1 MNINLDEKKI
11 KNIVYLTRNGRPVNL
26 VLKNGELVDV
36 TDIPVRDSGSKNVTE
51 VLQSGN
57 KVKIAKKLI
66 DLEKDGTLDEI
77 AKEHTFEIGKKLKK
91 DIEVNDSE
99 TQYDIDVCTKS
110 MTEIEKKALD
120 VIKNSECEKK
130 KELLDELMR
139 EYEKYRKIKNDLR
152 DKLWDIRCKK

>member
-36 TDIPVRDSGSKNVTE
+36 TDIPVRDSESKNDTE

>member
-36 TDIPVRDSGSKNVTE
+36 TDIPARDSGSKNDTE

-110 MTEIEKKALD
+110 MAEIEKKALD
-120 VIKNSECEKK
+120 VIKNSEYEKQ

>member
-11 KNIVYLTRNGRPVNL
+11 RNIVYGTRNGRLVNL
-26 VLKNGELVDV
+26 VLKNGELVDI
-36 TDIPVRDSGSKNVTE
+36 TDIPVRDIGLKNATE
-51 VLQSGN
+51 VFQSEN
-57 KVKIAKKLI
+57 NFKIAKKLI

-77 AKEHTFEIGKKLKK
+77 AKKYTFEIGKKLKK
-91 DIEVNDSE
+91 GIEVNDSE
-99 TQYDIDVCTKS
+99 TQYDIDACTKS

-120 VIKNSECEKK
+120 VIKNSEYEKK

-139 EYEKYRKIKNDLR
+139 EYEKCRKIKNDLR

>member
-11 KNIVYLTRNGRPVNL
+11 RNIVYGTRNGRLVNL
-26 VLKNGELVDV
+26 VLKNGELVDI
-36 TDIPVRDSGSKNVTE
+36 TDIPVRDIGLKNATE
-51 VLQSGN
+51 VFQSEN
-57 KVKIAKKLI
+57 NFKIAKKLI
-66 DLEKDGTLDEI
+66 GLEKDGTLDEI
-77 AKEHTFEIGKKLKK
+77 AKKYTFEIGKKLKK

-99 TQYDIDVCTKS
+99 TQYDIDACTKS

-120 VIKNSECEKK
+120 IIKNSEYEKK

-139 EYEKYRKIKNDLR
+139 EYEKCRKIKNGLR

>member
-36 TDIPVRDSGSKNVTE
+36 TDIPVRDSGSKNDTE

-66 DLEKDGTLDEI
+66 DLDKDGTLDEI

>member
-11 KNIVYLTRNGRPVNL
+11 KNIVYLTRNGRP
-26 VLKNGELVDV
+26 E
-36 TDIPVRDSGSKNVTE
+36 
-51 VLQSGN
+51 SGN

-66 DLEKDGTLDEI
+66 DLDKDGTLDEI